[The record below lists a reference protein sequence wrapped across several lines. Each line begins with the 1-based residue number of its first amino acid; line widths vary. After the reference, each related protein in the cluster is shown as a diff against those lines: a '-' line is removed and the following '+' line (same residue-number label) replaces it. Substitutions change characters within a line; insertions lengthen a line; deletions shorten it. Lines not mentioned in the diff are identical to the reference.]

1 MLLDTRTVDSLH
13 DLAAVVQG
21 YTTPSRGS
29 RPLKQEEKDKAC
41 FLRWQ
46 NGWHAHHIA
55 EAMDL
60 SLSQRT
66 AAWGIDIMEAIEG
79 CTTRSDWNSQ
89 GIFLRA
95 IDTPAG
101 PDQSTLA
108 GPNTFGEFRRTARRN
123 AIIQAA
129 LLGEISSGG
138 TLVQKA
144 GKDRNSTELAAA
156 ADLILRRE
164 KNQGHYRNTTFRKT
178 QISQVAALIAELGT
192 LFVWVGKTREIG
204 IQGLPVE
211 ERKKIDDE
219 IIKRCE
225 AQKKLTPVGK
235 PPLGFFRRIEEEVY
249 TTVPCCGLDGK
260 ETMKAFGY
268 PPITGGYAAALCK
281 RKGTLTAR
289 PGIRTQILD
298 PENQKKVKAAILK
311 TSGTGRPI
319 VAFIQKETGFNTYI
333 VVGILAE
340 LGYGRPTAKTA
351 DMRKIIL
358 PLHDNKKLTPT
369 EMWNQTPRLRRLMGG
384 TKDEAVARI
393 FGILQR
399 STPKRTPWT
408 RGRREQEQRIP
419 LLVNQLKGF
428 FLAYLREQDEVWLG
442 RVRDRISRVG
452 EYGFPTQSVYEETPY
467 TVDSLAAAPGWN
479 ETPALTR
486 RVLALLVAETPQL
499 VALRGDDI
507 VIPFSGLRWITTG
520 GEGGR

>member
-13 DLAAVVQG
+13 DLAAVVQD

-29 RPLKQEEKDKAC
+29 RPLKQEEKNKAC

-55 EAMDL
+55 EAMG
-60 SLSQRT
+60 LSQAQR
-66 AAWGIDIMEAIEG
+66 ANAWGIDIMEAIEG

-108 GPNTFGEFRRTARRN
+108 GPNTFGEYRRTARRN

-144 GKDRNSTELAAA
+144 GKDRDATELAAA

-164 KNQGHYRNTTFRKT
+164 KNQGHYRHTTFGKT
-178 QISQVAALIAELGT
+178 HINQVAVLIAELGT
-192 LFVWVGKTREIG
+192 LFDWVGKGREIG
-204 IQGLPVE
+204 MGGLPDE
-211 ERKKIDDE
+211 ARIKIDDE

-225 AQKKLTPVGK
+225 AQKKLTPAGL
-235 PPLGFFRRIEEEVY
+235 PQGFFKRIEREVY
-249 TTVPCCGLDGK
+249 TTTPCCGLDGK

-268 PPITGGYAAALCK
+268 PAITRGYASELCREK
-281 RKGTLTAR
+281 DIFKAR
-289 PGIRTQILD
+289 PGVRTQILD
-298 PENQKKVKAAILK
+298 PENQKKVKAAI
-311 TSGTGRPI
+311 GTGRPI
-319 VAFIQKETGFNTYI
+319 VSRIQKETGFNEYI

-340 LGYGRPTAKTA
+340 LGYGKPTSTSAA
-351 DMRKIIL
+351 IRKIIL

-369 EMWNQTPRLRRLMGG
+369 EMWNQTPRLRKLMGG
-384 TKDEAVARI
+384 TKLTSISTI
-393 FGILQR
+393 FGLLQR
-399 STPKRTPWT
+399 STPERTPWT
-408 RGRREQEQRIP
+408 RARREQEQRIP
-419 LLVNQLKGF
+419 LLVNQLKDF
-428 FLAYLREQDEVWLG
+428 FLAYLREQDEVWLD
-442 RVRDRISRVG
+442 RVRGNISRSQRAG
-452 EYGFPTQSVYEETPY
+452 SLYEDTGY

-520 GEGGR
+520 GEGRR